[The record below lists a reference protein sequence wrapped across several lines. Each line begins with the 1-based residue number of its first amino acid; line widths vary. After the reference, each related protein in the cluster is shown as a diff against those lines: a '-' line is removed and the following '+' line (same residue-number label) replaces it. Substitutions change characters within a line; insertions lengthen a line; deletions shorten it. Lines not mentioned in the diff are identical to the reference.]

1 MKNRIFGATVAL
13 IAAAN
18 LAFVGGTAGAA
29 TSTDYAP
36 QLVYTVADSGINEN
50 NNLAI
55 DGLVSFGDKV
65 AFTNSQDSTLWVS
78 DGTTAGTHS
87 LEDDLVALDVT
98 MVEIQRDSGNTY
110 SVDANGSLVF
120 WGFDDVLNTWELFK
134 TDGSTVTQLTDDLDG
149 YGSIYFL
156 DGTIYAHFG
165 EFAAI
170 DPSTGSVVTI
180 ENNYDCSAY
189 DGPRDVV
196 ELNGKI
202 LFTYDD
208 DNCDEQIG
216 VWDPA
221 NAAGPSN
228 PLYITPSSGGLGE
241 DSNDGDY
248 LDWDVPSFFV
258 HDGLAYFYAY
268 GNDGS
273 NSIGVE
279 PFVTDGTQAGTELL
293 KDIYVGSDDS
303 RAANTSQ
310 LTYTLFNNEIYFY
323 AYDGNDDLLYK
334 TDGTSAGTVEVP
346 MGDFTDPGDNSEGP
360 GTILNGKMI
369 VTFDVSGKGDDWYAT
384 DGTSAGT
391 ESLLSAD
398 LTVSSDGNAC
408 WDDCTPAVL
417 FDDHAFFMAYDGEVN
432 AIWVSDGTQAGT
444 EPVTDA
450 AFAVSEYAISDY
462 IEDAPLVVAGD
473 NLYFAVSDWDAEAGV
488 ADRSALYKIGPS
500 GLAETGVDA
509 SGSMWAGLGLLVAGV
524 AVVATRRRFVK

>member
-1 MKNRIFGATVAL
+1 MKNRIFGASVAL

-36 QLVYTVADSGINEN
+36 QLVYTVAASGINDN
-50 NNLAI
+50 NNLVI
-55 DGLVSFGDKV
+55 DGLVAFGDKV
-65 AFTNSQDSTLWVS
+65 AFTDSEDSTLWVS
-78 DGTTAGTHS
+78 DGTEAGTHS
-87 LEDDLVALDVT
+87 LEDELVALDVT
-98 MVEIQRDSGNTY
+98 SVEIQRDSGNTY

-170 DPSTGSVVTI
+170 DPSTGSVFTI
-180 ENNYDCSAY
+180 ENNYDCGAY

-208 DNCDEQIG
+208 NNCDEQIG

-221 NAAGPSN
+221 VAASGSN
-228 PLYITPSSGGLGE
+228 PFYIAPSSGGLGA
-241 DSNDGDY
+241 DATSDDY
-248 LDWDVPSFFV
+248 LDWDNPSFFV
-258 HDGLAYFYAY
+258 HNGLAYFTAI

-273 NSIGVE
+273 SSIGVE
-279 PFVTDGTQAGTELL
+279 PFVTDGTQGGTELL
-293 KDIYVGSDDS
+293 KDIATGIDDS
-303 RAANTSQ
+303 IAGYDRR
-310 LTYTLFNNEIYFY
+310 LTWTLYNNELYVS
-323 AYDGNDDLLYK
+323 AYNGSYDVLYK
-334 TDGTSAGTVEVP
+334 TDGTTAGTVEVP
-346 MGDFTDPGDNSEGP
+346 MESFTDPGDSSEGP
-360 GTILNGKMI
+360 ATLIDGKMI
-369 VTFDVSGKGDDWYAT
+369 TTFNVSGKGDDWYAT
-384 DGTSAGT
+384 DGTAAGT
-391 ESLLSAD
+391 EPLLPTD
-398 LTVSSDGNAC
+398 LTDNSDSSAC

-444 EPVTDA
+444 EQVTDS

-473 NLYFAVSDWDAEAGV
+473 NLYFAVSDWNAATG

-524 AVVATRRRFVK
+524 AVVVTRRRLVK